1 MNDKNTLPIPEPIIQ
16 LQRQLDQFRSAQP
29 HRTKL
34 PEALWQAA
42 VELAR
47 HHGLHA
53 VAHPLRLDYMGL
65 KRRLAGGAEVGKK
78 KKSASPGFVELMAG
92 QPATMADCVIE
103 FESSVGSKMR
113 IQWKNPSA
121 PDWASLLRAWRESE
135 R

>member
-1 MNDKNTLPIPEPIIQ
+1 LNDKNTLPIPEPIIQ
-16 LQRQLDQFRSAQP
+16 LQRQLDQFRSLQP
-29 HRTKL
+29 HRSRL

-65 KRRLAGGAEVGKK
+65 KRRLAGGAEVRKK
-78 KKSASPGFVELMAG
+78 KKSASPGFVELMAA

-113 IQWKNPSA
+113 IQWKASTA
-121 PDWASLLRAWRESE
+121 PDWISLFRAWRESE